1 MSVSSTTLSQAS
13 RERGRV
19 SRVVN
24 ERLAVGQR
32 SSGQKAECQSGRIG
46 GLGMGEEARRD
57 KKKLRVESLAA
68 SSRR

>member
-1 MSVSSTTLSQAS
+1 MSVSSTALSQAS

-32 SSGQKAECQSGRIG
+32 SSGQKAERQSGRIG
-46 GLGMGEEARRD
+46 SSTEVREVGFGRRDEARRGRE
-57 KKKLRVESLAA
+57 KA
-68 SSRR
+68 